1 MLPGAYE
8 RFYELLR
15 DALITG
21 GPPPVNPADS
31 VATLRVIEAAQQS
44 AQESKIVEL

>member
-44 AQESKIVEL
+44 VQESKIVEL